1 MPARSKQAYQRK
13 RKCNKMSDTEDES
26 SPEKSLNVT
35 EDETINEGQREEG
48 ISPPTT
54 VRMWDAVRQRI
65 DRLGIKDLLV
75 LDTFLHQKKSNGEDF
90 FYDVDQARL
99 MKPGEMA
106 DHIQKHA
113 RSQDF
118 IDEVE
123 KVRKERKLAILPAWA
138 WVKDAGLDH
147 REAREANK
155 QEKARLKK
163 RRIDPEPALHFY
175 VFVLDFRDQEYRKNA
190 KAWTFNPDKVAN
202 RRLIPNLYKQLRKQ
216 KGKHAK
222 LNLPSVPIGINGKGM
237 EGCNE
242 CVAECCR
249 FVSVIADRGLR
260 NADAVVD
267 YLNEVSQ

>member
-1 MPARSKQAYQRK
+1 
-13 RKCNKMSDTEDES
+13 MSDTEDES

-35 EDETINEGQREEG
+35 EDETINESQREEG

-75 LDTFLHQKKSNGEDF
+75 SDTFLHQKKSNGEDF

-118 IDEVE
+118 IDEV
-123 KVRKERKLAILPAWA
+123 KKIRKERKLAILPAWA

-155 QEKARLKK
+155 QEKAKIKK

-175 VFVLDFRDQEYRKNA
+175 VFALDFRDQKYKKNA
-190 KAWTFNPDKVAN
+190 KAWTFNPDKAAN
-202 RRLIPNLYKQLRKQ
+202 KRLIPNLYKQLRKQ
-216 KGKHAK
+216 KGKHTK
-222 LNLPSVPIGINGKGM
+222 LNLPAVPKGINGNGL

-260 NADAVVD
+260 TADAVVD
-267 YLNEVSQ
+267 YLNEVRQ